1 MNKSKEKSK
10 IYWNNENG
18 NTTYQSLQNST
29 KAFPREKVIARN
41 TYEKR
46 KIINIQINHLTLHLK
61 ELETEQPMG
70 FPDSSIGK
78 ESTCNAGDPGF
89 IHGSGRSTGEGIAYP
104 LQYSW
109 ATLVAQL
116 VKNPPAMQE
125 TWVRSLGWKDP
136 LEKGK
141 ATHSNILAWTIPWT
155 AVHGVAK
162 SQTHLSNFHL
172 QAQSW

>member
-78 ESTCNAGDPGF
+78 ESTCNAGDPGS
-89 IHGSGRSTGEGIAYP
+89 ILGSRRDTGEVIGYP
-104 LQYSW
+104 FQYSW
-109 ATLVAQL
+109 TSLLVQL
-116 VKNPPAMQE
+116 VKNPPAIQE
-125 TWVRSLGWKDP
+125 TWVWPLG
-136 LEKGK
+136 
-141 ATHSNILAWTIPWT
+141 
-155 AVHGVAK
+155 
-162 SQTHLSNFHL
+162 
-172 QAQSW
+172 